1 MKVLLEFP
9 KAVTLGLCCSPFFF
23 NDVTN
28 VLPRGCRILYAD
40 DLKIFLVIR
49 NPDDC
54 VRLQNMLSH
63 FYDWC
68 ERNKMSVSVSK
79 CFVISFHRKSSPINF
94 NYKLAGCTLNRTT
107 LVRDLGVMLDSNLSF
122 NQHRCM
128 VIDKANRQL
137 GFIAK
142 ISREFTDL
150 YCLKALYCSLVRSI
164 LETADIIWT
173 PYQSTW
179 IERIEKIQKRFLRH
193 TLAHLPWNNPAN
205 LPPYTDR
212 CRLLNMDTLE
222 NRRRANQA
230 LFVAKLLK
238 GEVDAPMLL
247 SLLPVN
253 IPSRPFRR
261 YTFLRQAQHR
271 TNYGSNAP
279 LPAMI
284 AEFSRV
290 QHLFD
295 FNLSSGVFKNRVLEY
310 LRAS

>member
-1 MKVLLEFP
+1 
-9 KAVTLGLCCSPFFF
+9 
-23 NDVTN
+23 
-28 VLPRGCRILYAD
+28 
-40 DLKIFLVIR
+40 
-49 NPDDC
+49 
-54 VRLQNMLSH
+54 
-63 FYDWC
+63 
-68 ERNKMSVSVSK
+68 MSVSVSK

-179 IERIEKIQKRFLRH
+179 IEPIEKIQKHFLRH

-247 SLLPVN
+247 S
-253 IPSRPFRR
+253 
-261 YTFLRQAQHR
+261 
-271 TNYGSNAP
+271 NYGSNAP

-284 AEFSRV
+284 AEVSRV

-295 FNLSSGVFKNRVLEY
+295 FNSSSGVFKNRVLEY

>member
-1 MKVLLEFP
+1 MENGYQVDAIYTDLTAAFDRIDHDILLKKIGKIGASVGFIKWLRSYLVGRKLKIRIGASCSSYFESTSGVP
-9 KAVTLGLCCSPFFF
+9 QGSNLGPLLFSVFF

-128 VIDKANRQL
+128 VIDKANR
-137 GFIAK
+137 
-142 ISREFTDL
+142 
-150 YCLKALYCSLVRSI
+150 
-164 LETADIIWT
+164 
-173 PYQSTW
+173 
-179 IERIEKIQKRFLRH
+179 
-193 TLAHLPWNNPAN
+193 
-205 LPPYTDR
+205 
-212 CRLLNMDTLE
+212 
-222 NRRRANQA
+222 
-230 LFVAKLLK
+230 
-238 GEVDAPMLL
+238 
-247 SLLPVN
+247 
-253 IPSRPFRR
+253 
-261 YTFLRQAQHR
+261 
-271 TNYGSNAP
+271 
-279 LPAMI
+279 
-284 AEFSRV
+284 
-290 QHLFD
+290 
-295 FNLSSGVFKNRVLEY
+295 
-310 LRAS
+310 